1 MEGSES
7 GSQILLAPVMAV
19 ADCAANSS
27 WCGLESSAER
37 SDGQFGSRCLHDR
50 QTPARESPFRVHE
63 LIRTRPE
70 GFDFRDAPDTRPLSQ
85 SYEADLKTRLPAW
98 TTSLIK
104 RLTEN

>member
-1 MEGSES
+1 
-7 GSQILLAPVMAV
+7 MAV